1 MDDQKIDLRVRKTKK
16 AIRYAVT
23 RLLSVKGYDEIT
35 VREIIE
41 LSEINHKTF
50 YRYYRCVLD
59 VVEEI
64 ENDVVKTF
72 ESFLYDVDL
81 VDSLKK
87 PVVILE
93 RLNSV
98 FDSDKELYANLLS
111 ARKNIDLMSKV
122 NKSIKETAK
131 RIVTEQ
137 KGFEENCSDLGL
149 EYAISGRISVYNKWY
164 LSDRSESI
172 EEISEII
179 GIMYN
184 RGIAGL
190 LEENKLKRVKQQ
202 YN

>member
-1 MDDQKIDLRVRKTKK
+1 MD
-16 AIRYAVT
+16 A
-23 RLLSVKGYDEIT
+23 
-35 VREIIE
+35 
-41 LSEINHKTF
+41 
-50 YRYYRCVLD
+50 
-59 VVEEI
+59 
-64 ENDVVKTF
+64 
-72 ESFLYDVDL
+72 
-81 VDSLKK
+81 LKN

-137 KGFEENCSDLGL
+137 KGFEENCSDVVL
-149 EYAISGRISVYNKWY
+149 EYAISGMISVYKKWY
-164 LSDRSESI
+164 LSDRSKSI